1 MKSFYNYINN
11 LIVRWLQQPLRRYET
26 TSEFKIKDLEEV
38 MEPADILLV
47 EGKQRISS
55 TIKYLTQSTWSHSA
69 FYIGKDNPNAKDFGE
84 GPLLIESDV
93 SKGVIVVPLSKY
105 ENYNTRICR
114 PTGLSEI
121 DKKRVVSYMID
132 SIGLD
137 YDRKNIIDLMRY
149 LLPEPPVPVRWR
161 RKMIALGSGTP
172 TKVICSTLLAKAFHS
187 VGYPILPKIEKIG
200 GQLRDDKNRNL
211 NNSYQEI
218 FHIRHHSLFVPRDFD
233 LSPYFAT
240 IKPTV
245 EKGFNFKAMPI
256 RDNLDI

>member
-1 MKSFYNYINN
+1 M
-11 LIVRWLQQPLRRYET
+11 
-26 TSEFKIKDLEEV
+26 
-38 MEPADILLV
+38 
-47 EGKQRISS
+47 
-55 TIKYLTQSTWSHSA
+55 
-69 FYIGKDNPNAKDFGE
+69 
-84 GPLLIESDV
+84 
-93 SKGVIVVPLSKY
+93 
-105 ENYNTRICR
+105 
-114 PTGLSEI
+114 SEI

-200 GQLRDDKNRNL
+200 GQLRDEKNRNL

-233 LSPYFAT
+233 LDVFG
-240 IKPTV
+240 I
-245 EKGFNFKAMPI
+245 
-256 RDNLDI
+256 